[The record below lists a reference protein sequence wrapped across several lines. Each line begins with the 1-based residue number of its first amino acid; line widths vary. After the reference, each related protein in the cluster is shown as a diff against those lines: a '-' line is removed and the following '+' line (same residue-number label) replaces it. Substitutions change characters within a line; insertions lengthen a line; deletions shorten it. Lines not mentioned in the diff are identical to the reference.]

1 MPRQYEDIRDSY
13 VARGMPL
20 KEAKRIAAMTYIAKG
35 KAKGGRSGRAKSLH
49 TDKRR
54 K

>member
-20 KEAKRIAAMTYIAKG
+20 KEAKRIAAMTYIARGKG
-35 KAKGGRSGRAKSLH
+35 RKGARGRSARAKSLH
-49 TDKRR
+49 RGK
-54 K
+54 